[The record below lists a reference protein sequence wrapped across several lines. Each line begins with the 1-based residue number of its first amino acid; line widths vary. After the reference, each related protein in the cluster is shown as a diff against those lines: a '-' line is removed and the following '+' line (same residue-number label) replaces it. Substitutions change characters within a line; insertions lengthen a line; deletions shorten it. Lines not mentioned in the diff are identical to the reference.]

1 MILYIIIYVVGYFL
15 TILFFKK
22 FGKKIGLDYSGPRTY
37 ANYDDWGS
45 NAEAYT
51 FFSVFWPI
59 VMSVLSIFGIIKLLQ
74 MLTNKI
80 IK

>member
-15 TILFFKK
+15 TLLFFKK

-45 NAEAYT
+45 NTEVYT
-51 FFSVFWPI
+51 F
-59 VMSVLSIFGIIKLLQ
+59 LSIFGIIKLLQ